1 MTHSELDRLMHDNLE
16 AIGPDLPE
24 PTLSPEVRQAILSGE
39 ACAASCAPGARG
51 LKITVGALGALAA
64 CLAIATAI
72 VIFQNVQLR
81 GELAIAQRD
90 TTDANSVVL
99 EADQPEY
106 MLVNMFYE
114 GCARAEAMRPQVE
127 ALRARHKDANI
138 AFIDLNVTNG
148 ARRLPWRGV
157 RSRRTARRAIRH
169 GQARQPQDPRGPLL
183 RGPRVRPRADRVH
196 DRLTQGNSLNCGAGL
211 RACTPKPA
219 KRAAID
225 SPGRKPWVGAIEGS
239 SPSGAANGKYCSR
252 R

>member
-138 AFIDLNVTNG
+138 AFIDLNVTNAEG
-148 ARRLPWRGV
+148 AKELAGCLGV
-157 RSRRTARRAIRH
+157 
-169 GQARQPQDPRGPLL
+169 GCVLEGPPAAQSGTVKLVNRKTHEVL
-183 RGPRVRPRADRVH
+183 CSEGPESGLEQTESMIA
-196 DRLTQGNSLNCGAGL
+196 SLKET
-211 RACTPKPA
+211 R
-219 KRAAID
+219 
-225 SPGRKPWVGAIEGS
+225 
-239 SPSGAANGKYCSR
+239 
-252 R
+252 